1 MLDNVKSDS
10 AVVDEKLMPLTTTI
24 GDIQRDVIQVQQFL
38 TDISATRGE
47 DGLDDGFEDAKK
59 FAQSFHQNVARAHK
73 IANQL
78 GDQKLIA
85 SLDNVEKAFTPYYK
99 TGQVMAHAFINGGTS
114 NGNRTM
120 RQFDDDSLVLQAS
133 VRAMLKLSQAAANR
147 SMLSLDGHQRRLEN
161 SLASSTIIIV
171 GSSIILLIVCALAG
185 FASFRFIAVPLDRIS
200 KAIDDAAG
208 NARQLNVPETD
219 RADDIGVIA
228 QAMMRFR
235 DAAILGETERE
246 QHQLER
252 TRYAENSLAEQKRF
266 DQQRQENQAEL
277 ALRFEQSI
285 AGVVLA
291 VTSAAKQLDQSAQ
304 QMSAVMTGASEETI
318 YVASSTD
325 QASKSVSIVASAAEE
340 LSLSIIEIARQ
351 VENQAKLTKD
361 AEAIS
366 RHGDQAAQTLSE
378 QTESIGDIVTLI
390 SAIASQTNLLA
401 LNATIEAARAGEA
414 GQGFAVVAG
423 EVKNLS
429 GQTKDS
435 ADEIDVLI
443 TDVRAHVTGA
453 VGSIHAVSQS
463 LNNVREI
470 AISVSAA
477 VDQQKMAANEIMRS
491 AAEAAI
497 GTEQVNHSMAS
508 VAKAVDAAKGLSGEV
523 QSASNDL
530 GAQAALLESAARDF
544 IQHLK
549 AA

>member
-1 MLDNVKSDS
+1 
-10 AVVDEKLMPLTTTI
+10 
-24 GDIQRDVIQVQQFL
+24 
-38 TDISATRGE
+38 
-47 DGLDDGFEDAKK
+47 
-59 FAQSFHQNVARAHK
+59 
-73 IANQL
+73 
-78 GDQKLIA
+78 
-85 SLDNVEKAFTPYYK
+85 
-99 TGQVMAHAFINGGTS
+99 
-114 NGNRTM
+114 
-120 RQFDDDSLVLQAS
+120 
-133 VRAMLKLSQAAANR
+133 MLKLSQAAANR

-235 DAAILGETERE
+235 DAAVLGETERE